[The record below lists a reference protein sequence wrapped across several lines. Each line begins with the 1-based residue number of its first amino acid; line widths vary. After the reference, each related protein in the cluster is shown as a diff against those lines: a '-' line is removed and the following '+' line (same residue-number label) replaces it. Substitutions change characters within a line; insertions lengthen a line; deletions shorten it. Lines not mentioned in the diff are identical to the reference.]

1 MASPDLPFYI
11 GFCLCIAIMVT
22 NITAYAALLPKDN
35 RQNSIL
41 LIIVTVFSFIASA
54 IGYGLALFYFTHNP
68 ANLIQFLLAITMLV
82 ILPSS
87 LIAVSISTITI
98 SNLRDTLAA
107 GAQ

>member
-1 MASPDLPFYI
+1 MASPDFPFYVGI
-11 GFCLCIAIMVT
+11 ALCVAILVT
-22 NITAYAALLPKDN
+22 NVTAYVALLPKDS

-54 IGYGLALFYFTHNP
+54 IGYGLALFYYTHNP

-87 LIAVSISTITI
+87 LIAASISTVTI

-107 GAQ
+107 GNQ